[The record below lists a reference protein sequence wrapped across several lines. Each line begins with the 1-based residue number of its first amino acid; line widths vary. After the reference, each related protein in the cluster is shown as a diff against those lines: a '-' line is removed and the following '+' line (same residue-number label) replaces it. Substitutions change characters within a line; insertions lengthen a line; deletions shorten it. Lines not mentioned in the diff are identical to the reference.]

1 MKKVKKPH
9 KHYTGGK
16 KGDTAELS
24 ARLAP
29 LEEKQSAVAQQ
40 PTSKGGKDNNGGSGD
55 GGAII
60 VNTSQVALSSDFI
73 EEDRAAEKFFRLEPV
88 ALVIVLLSLAF
99 ILFIAWQITLM
110 PSK

>member
-1 MKKVKKPH
+1 MKKEKKPH

-29 LEEKQSAVAQQ
+29 PEEKQNAVAQQ
-40 PTSKGGKDNNGGSGD
+40 PSNNGNKDNGD

-60 VNTSQVALSSDFI
+60 VNSSQVTLSSDFI
-73 EEDRAAEKFFRLEPV
+73 EEDRAAAKIFRLEPV
-88 ALVIVLLSLAF
+88 ALVIVVFALAF
-99 ILFIAWQITLM
+99 IIFIAWQITLM
-110 PSK
+110 PTK